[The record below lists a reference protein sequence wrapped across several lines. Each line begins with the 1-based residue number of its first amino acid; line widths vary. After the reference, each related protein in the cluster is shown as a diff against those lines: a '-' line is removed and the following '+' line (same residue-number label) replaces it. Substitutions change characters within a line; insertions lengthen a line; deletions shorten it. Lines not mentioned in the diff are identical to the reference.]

1 MAPLA
6 CCGTRP
12 TRSHVWG
19 AGARLS
25 LLARCLG
32 LGWHACAGERGFHR
46 NPPPPAGHRPLPAG
60 KSNHGTEFRILVA
73 CRRQIQLQT
82 GARLAWQV
90 AAGNIL
96 REEGIR
102 GFYRGLVPNTL
113 KNLPNKGGWEVWC
126 GAGGGGGGW
135 KVWLGWLVW
144 VWGVGGQGV
153 GDSSGCAS
161 WWGWGLSGG
170 VVGGLRY
177 GCDNGFMDPG
187 CLCGLAARAPV
198 EVGCTV

>member
-60 KSNHGTEFRILVA
+60 KSNHGTEFRILGA

-126 GAGGGGGGW
+126 GAGGGGWGGKYGW
-135 KVWLGWLVW
+135 VGWCGCGEWEGRVLVIRVGARVGGDGGCRVASWAGSDMDVIMDLWTPAASVVWLRGHL
-144 VWGVGGQGV
+144 
-153 GDSSGCAS
+153 
-161 WWGWGLSGG
+161 
-170 VVGGLRY
+170 
-177 GCDNGFMDPG
+177 
-187 CLCGLAARAPV
+187 
-198 EVGCTV
+198 